1 MTMLQVQQVL
11 RDRYQL
17 QKLLSH
23 NPLRQTWLA
32 IDTDRQEQVV
42 VKVLTFGAVVDWTN
56 VKLFEREAKVLQQLN
71 YPQIPQYQDY
81 FCHEAPDPKF
91 VLVEDYIFGFSFQE
105 LLDRGRK
112 FSELEVEHIAKEI
125 LQILIY
131 LHEQNPPVLHRDIK
145 PSNLILGEGDR
156 VHLIDFGAVQD
167 RVAMVG
173 ATFTVVGTYGYAPME
188 QFGDRAVPAT
198 DLYGLGATLIHL
210 VTGTS
215 PADLPQKEL
224 KIQFKSCVSLSPF
237 FTQWLEHLT
246 EPAPER
252 RPSNA
257 RQALEMLELKQP
269 IVSSISKNFQP
280 QDTRIKL
287 TKSVDELNIA
297 IPPIDKRIGRLPF
310 FLISTV
316 FITPFLAVA
325 SMLTVGFLLKPGIT
339 YLIPS
344 VIICSILIP
353 FVFMWFRT
361 LESSCG
367 RTEIDLNR
375 ENFLVKLKLF
385 GFTYSQK
392 QGYSSE
398 IQNIFPT
405 TLEKNIEYSR
415 LALVIETV
423 GKKYSFS
430 PPLTEVERLWLIQE
444 IKEWLKIS

>member
-1 MTMLQVQQVL
+1 M
-11 RDRYQL
+11 
-17 QKLLSH
+17 
-23 NPLRQTWLA
+23 
-32 IDTDRQEQVV
+32 
-42 VKVLTFGAVVDWTN
+42 
-56 VKLFEREAKVLQQLN
+56 
-71 YPQIPQYQDY
+71 
-81 FCHEAPDPKF
+81 
-91 VLVEDYIFGFSFQE
+91 
-105 LLDRGRK
+105 
-112 FSELEVEHIAKEI
+112 
-125 LQILIY
+125 
-131 LHEQNPPVLHRDIK
+131 
-145 PSNLILGEGDR
+145 
-156 VHLIDFGAVQD
+156 
-167 RVAMVG
+167 
-173 ATFTVVGTYGYAPME
+173 
-188 QFGDRAVPAT
+188 
-198 DLYGLGATLIHL
+198 YGLGATLIHL

-224 KIQFKSCVSLSPF
+224 KIQFKSCVNLSPF

-325 SMLTVGFLLKPGIT
+325 SMLTVGFLLEPGIT

-367 RTEIDLNR
+367 RTEIDLDR

-385 GFTYSQK
+385 GFTYNQK

-405 TLEKNIEYSR
+405 TLERNIEYSR

-444 IKEWLKIS
+444 IKEWLKLS

>member
-1 MTMLQVQQVL
+1 MTMLEVQQVL

-32 IDTDRQEQVV
+32 IDTVRQEQVV

-71 YPQIPQYQDY
+71 YPQIPQYRDY
-81 FCHEAPDPKF
+81 FCHETPDPKF
-91 VLVEDYIFGFSFQE
+91 VLVEDYILGFSFQE
-105 LLDRGRK
+105 LLNRGRK

-167 RVAMVG
+167 RVATVG

-224 KIQFKSCVSLSPF
+224 KIQFKSCVSLSSF

-287 TKSVDELNIA
+287 TKSIDELNIA
-297 IPPIDKRIGRLPF
+297 IPPIDKSIGRLPF

-392 QGYSSE
+392 QGYNSE

-405 TLEKNIEYSR
+405 TLERNIEYSR

-423 GKKYSFS
+423 SKKYSFS
-430 PPLTEVERLWLIQE
+430 PPLTEVERVWLIQE
-444 IKEWLKIS
+444 IKDWLKIS

>member
-1 MTMLQVQQVL
+1 MTMFEEQQVL
-11 RDRYQL
+11 GDRYQL
-17 QKLLSH
+17 KKLLSH
-23 NPLRQTWLA
+23 NLLRQTWLA
-32 IDTDRQEQVV
+32 VDLDTQEQVV
-42 VKVLTFGAVVDWTN
+42 VKLLAFESAIDWTN
-56 VKLFEREAKVLQQLN
+56 VKLFEREAEVLKQLN
-71 YPQIPQYQDY
+71 YPQIPQYRDY
-81 FCHEAPDPKF
+81 FCQDSQF
-91 VLVEDYIFGFSFQE
+91 VLVEDYICGTSFKE
-105 LLDRGRK
+105 LLAQGRK
-112 FSELEVEHIAKEI
+112 FSELEIEHIAKDI

-145 PSNLILGEGDR
+145 PSNLILGEDDR
-156 VHLIDFGAVQD
+156 VYLVDFGAIQN
-167 RVAMVG
+167 RTATVG

-188 QFGDRAVPAT
+188 QFGDRAIPAT

-215 PADLPQKEL
+215 PADLPQKDL
-224 KIQFKSCVSLSPF
+224 RIQFKNFVSLSPF

-252 RPSNA
+252 RPSTA
-257 RQALEMLELKQP
+257 RQALEMLETKAF
-269 IVSSISKNFQP
+269 SISKNIQP
-280 QDTRIKL
+280 KDTRINLK
-287 TKSVDELNIA
+287 KSFNELNIS
-297 IPPIDKRIGRLPF
+297 IPPIDANIGSLPF

-339 YLIPS
+339 YIIPS

-367 RTEIDLNR
+367 RTEINLDR

-392 QGYSSE
+392 QGRNSE
-398 IQNIFPT
+398 IKNIFST
-405 TLEKNIEYSR
+405 TLERNIEYSR
-415 LALVIETV
+415 LALVIETNS
-423 GKKYSFS
+423 KKYSFS
-430 PPLTEVERLWLIQE
+430 PPLTEVERLLLIQE